1 MVIGAVYAN
10 LFADRTRAMVF
21 DGAFGHSAS
30 FVVVQCV
37 DSEERRS

>member
-30 FVVVQCV
+30 FVVQCV
-37 DSEERRS
+37 DSEERRN